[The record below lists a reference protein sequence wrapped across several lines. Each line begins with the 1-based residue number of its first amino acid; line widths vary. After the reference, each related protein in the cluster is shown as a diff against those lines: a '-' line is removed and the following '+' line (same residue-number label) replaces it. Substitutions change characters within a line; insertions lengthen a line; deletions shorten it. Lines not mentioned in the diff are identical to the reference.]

1 MKNLQSEEDY
11 LERILMLSE
20 KGHVRSID
28 IATDMN
34 FSKPSISVAMKK
46 LKEKNFITIDE
57 NGFILLTEEGL
68 KKASAVYD
76 RHKVISSLLMIIGVS
91 KGQALEDACNV
102 EHCIS
107 EETFEK
113 LKEVL
118 KEKRNQ
124 N

>member
-11 LERILMLSE
+11 LERILMLQE

-28 IATDMN
+28 LATDMN

-46 LKEKNFITIDE
+46 LKEKELITIDE
-57 NGFILLTEEGL
+57 NGFIFFTDEGL
-68 KKASAVYD
+68 KRASAVYD
-76 RHKVISSLLMIIGVS
+76 RHKVISTLLMEIGVS
-91 KGQALEDACNV
+91 KEQALEDACNV

-118 KEKRNQ
+118 KEKKSK
-124 N
+124 

>member
-11 LERILMLSE
+11 LERILMLQE

-28 IATDMN
+28 LATDMN

-46 LKEKNFITIDE
+46 LKEKELITIDE
-57 NGFILLTEEGL
+57 NGFIFFTDEGL
-68 KKASAVYD
+68 KRASAVYD
-76 RHKVISSLLMIIGVS
+76 RHKVISTLLMEIGVS
-91 KGQALEDACNV
+91 KEQALEDACNV

-118 KEKRNQ
+118 KAKRNQ
-124 N
+124 K

>member
-11 LERILMLSE
+11 LERILMLQE

-28 IATDMN
+28 LATDMN

-46 LKEKNFITIDE
+46 LKEKELITIDE
-57 NGFILLTEEGL
+57 NGFIFFTDEGL
-68 KKASAVYD
+68 KRASAVYD
-76 RHKVISSLLMIIGVS
+76 RHKVISTLLMEIGVS
-91 KGQALEDACNV
+91 KEQALEDACNV

-124 N
+124 K